1 MPEKSLL
8 IRTGFTGGSVV
19 KNPPVNAGDM
29 SLIPELERSPGE
41 ENGNPLQYSCL
52 GNPLWTE
59 EPSGL
64 QFMGFTKVGHNL
76 AAKQEQSYSISVI
89 FTAAALLKSIV
100 RIKILLYIVLE
111 PSGW

>member
-1 MPEKSLL
+1 MATHCSILAWEIPYGQRNLVGYSSW
-8 IRTGFTGGSVV
+8 GS
-19 KNPPVNAGDM
+19 
-29 SLIPELERSPGE
+29 
-41 ENGNPLQYSCL
+41 Q
-52 GNPLWTE
+52 
-59 EPSGL
+59 
-64 QFMGFTKVGHNL
+64 KVGHNL

>member
-41 ENGNPLQYSCL
+41 ENVNTLLYSCL
-52 GNPLWTE
+52 GNSMHRGAWWGTVH
-59 EPSGL
+59 G
-64 QFMGFTKVGHNL
+64 V
-76 AAKQEQSYSISVI
+76 AK
-89 FTAAALLKSIV
+89 
-100 RIKILLYIVLE
+100 
-111 PSGW
+111 GWK